1 MIGSL
6 SEHDSNGSENV
17 TWKINTTWT
26 DANEVCNTSAHNYYM
41 QWCCSPRCLICQIL
55 SNFSGD
61 KFQRTVSKCNLEKKR
76 KFKMSLCP
84 PKSTKLGIFTSKKQ
98 TSFICCPTDLLF
110 SYEFLLVTRGEF
122 HEIYLLDVHSS
133 SFAMFK

>member
-1 MIGSL
+1 MSL
-6 SEHDSNGSENV
+6 EKLIQRGLTAMKFATPLHVIITCSCV
-17 TWKINTTWT
+17 
-26 DANEVCNTSAHNYYM
+26 ANFLAI
-41 QWCCSPRCLICQIL
+41 SPRCLICQIL

-61 KFQRTVSKCNLEKKR
+61 KFQRTVSKCNLEKIR
-76 KFKMSLCP
+76 KFKMCLRP

-122 HEIYLLDVHSS
+122 HEIYLLDVHIS